1 MDVLF
6 NPSVTETFG
15 NVTLEAMACGVPVV
29 AARATGA
36 VDLIED
42 GVNGYLVPPRD
53 VNAYAEAIA
62 RLVADP
68 ALHKAQGAAGHAKA
82 QAYQWD
88 AINQKVIDTYL
99 EVMDRRATA

>member
-1 MDVLF
+1 
-6 NPSVTETFG
+6 
-15 NVTLEAMACGVPVV
+15 
-29 AARATGA
+29 
-36 VDLIED
+36 VD
-42 GVNGYLVPPRD
+42 
-53 VNAYAEAIA
+53 AYAEAIA

-99 EVMDRRATA
+99 EVMDRRAKA